1 MSVRLSIEV
10 RQGWGGEQRMN
21 LGEKKSPLVR
31 NSTCVGGNINK
42 GLTGWEVGARSWKAF
57 YAIFR
62 SLNFISHPV
71 FGKPLKNF
79 KQGLI

>member
-1 MSVRLSIEV
+1 MSVRLNIEV

-42 GLTGWEVGARSWKAF
+42 GLTGWEVWSQIVESF
-57 YAIFR
+57 LCHF
-62 SLNFISHPV
+62 
-71 FGKPLKNF
+71 
-79 KQGLI
+79 